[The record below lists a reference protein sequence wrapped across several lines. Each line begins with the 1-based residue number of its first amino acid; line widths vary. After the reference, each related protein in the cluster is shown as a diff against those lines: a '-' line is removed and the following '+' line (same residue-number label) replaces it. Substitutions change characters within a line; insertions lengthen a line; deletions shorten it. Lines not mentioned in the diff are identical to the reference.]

1 MELRQLAYFVAVAHE
16 ESFTRAAERLHVAQP
31 GVSQQIRRLEA
42 ELGAPLF
49 DRSQRRPR
57 LTAAGAALLP
67 HARDALAATDAGR
80 QALAALH
87 GIVVGRLTI
96 GLIPGIP
103 HLDVAGLLAAFHTKH
118 PAVDMSLS
126 EHQPVA
132 LLERL
137 RRGEHDVVIVGLTS
151 GLAPDGIAIEV
162 LSVEPLVLVTAGEH
176 PLAARKSVSVG
187 ELRGETFVSLTRNST
202 LRRHVEHACDV
213 AGFAPQVA
221 LETTDTQLLCELVAA
236 GLGVTIVPRS
246 IVDAS
251 TVAGAAVTVVE
262 IDPPV
267 VDRHTALAWSVDR
280 KLSSPADAF
289 LALAM
294 QWLRTT

>member
-1 MELRQLAYFVAVAHE
+1 M
-16 ESFTRAAERLHVAQP
+16 
-31 GVSQQIRRLEA
+31 
-42 ELGAPLF
+42 
-49 DRSQRRPR
+49 
-57 LTAAGAALLP
+57 
-67 HARDALAATDAGR
+67 
-80 QALAALH
+80 
-87 GIVVGRLTI
+87 
-96 GLIPGIP
+96 
-103 HLDVAGLLAAFHTKH
+103 
-118 PAVDMSLS
+118 
-126 EHQPVA
+126 
-132 LLERL
+132 
-137 RRGEHDVVIVGLTS
+137 IVGLTS

-262 IDPPV
+262 LDPAV